1 MRILKTCFLFAV
13 TIFGMGLLDGK
24 TPNIV
29 FILADDMGYGDIGA
43 YNPDSKIPTPNLD
56 RLAAEGI
63 LFTDAH
69 SGGSLCHPSRYTL
82 MTGQYSFRVDTSPWR
97 TQPIIAEG
105 RVTLPSLLKS
115 KGYRTAM
122 VGKWHLGFNEE
133 GYDKPFYGGPVDRGF
148 DSYFGIRASTD
159 IPPYFYIRDRNAD
172 DPSNWIEKN
181 GPGEGEFWT
190 PIQGE
195 FWREGGIA
203 PGLNLVDVLPRFTN
217 EAVGVMDEHARSSED
232 APLFLYLAFPA
243 PHTPWLP
250 TDEFIG
256 KSKAGMYGDFTV
268 MVDAMIGKVLRALDA
283 NGMKDNTIVFFSSD
297 NGPVW
302 YDKDVEHFGHDSA
315 GNFRGMKGDVWEA
328 GHRVPFIARWPGVI
342 KPSQTSDDL
351 ISFADVIATAADITH
366 ADMPPDGAEDS
377 FSFLPVLEGRGPAMR
392 PSLITHSG
400 NGYKAIH
407 KDGWKLINGPY
418 SGGFSENLIKNKKNV
433 KKVDGE
439 FIEGQL
445 YNMKADPS
453 EQNNLWDMYPEKVQQ
468 LQQQLRQ
475 DVDAG
480 YTAGHV
486 TRPKAAKSATGKRIP
501 VILDTDIGTD
511 IDDTWALAYLLRC
524 PELDLKMVLCG
535 TSDTRYRGRIAAKF
549 LEVAGRTDIPVG
561 IGPTA
566 DPYGLFQLPWVADY
580 QLEDYP
586 GTVYEDGVDA
596 LIQMVHNSGEPI
608 TLIAIGPLPNIK
620 EALRRDPSIARKINF
635 VGMHGSIDIGYGGG
649 EPAAEANVRSNV
661 DAFRVTLQ
669 ADWKSFEITPLD
681 TCGFV
686 AVDGKNY
693 QQLKSSNDPM
703 LRALFENYRIWSGLV
718 TWMEVDFF
726 DQRSSTLFDTV
737 AVYMAFTHDLLQFE
751 TIPISVDEK
760 GFTLRDPEGKPT
772 STAIRWKDLEAFHD
786 HLTRRLLTTHN

>member
-1 MRILKTCFLFAV
+1 MRINNIISLIGISLLGTATLF
-13 TIFGMGLLDGK
+13 GSR
-24 TPNIV
+24 PNIV

-43 YNPDSKIPTPNLD
+43 YNPNSRIPTPNLD
-56 RLAAEGI
+56 RLANEGI
-63 LFTDAH
+63 HFTDAH

-105 RVTLPSLLKS
+105 RVTLPSLLRS
-115 KGYRTAM
+115 TGYHTAM
-122 VGKWHLGFNEE
+122 VGKWHLGFKEE
-133 GYDKPFYGGPVDRGF
+133 GYDKPFHGGPYDRGF

-159 IPPYFYIRDRNAD
+159 IPPYFYIRNRDAD
-172 DPSNWIEKN
+172 EPSNWIEKN

-203 PGLNLVDVLPRFTN
+203 PGLKLIDVLPRFTD
-217 EAVGVMDEHARSSED
+217 EAVKVIDTHAD
-232 APLFLYLAFPA
+232 KDGDQPLFLYLAYPA

-250 TDEFIG
+250 TEEYLG
-256 KSKAGMYGDFTV
+256 TSKAGMYGDFTV
-268 MVDAMIGKVLRALDA
+268 MVDAMVGKVLQALED
-283 NGMKDNTIVFFSSD
+283 NGMKDNTLVLFSSD

-328 GHRVPFIARWPGVI
+328 GHRVPFIARWPGKI
-342 KPSQTSDDL
+342 KPARKSDDL
-351 ISFADVIATAADITH
+351 ISFADVIATAADITG
-366 ADMPPDGAEDS
+366 ANLPADGAEDS
-377 FSFLPVLEGRGPAMR
+377 FSFLPVLEGTGSAGRE
-392 PSLITHSG
+392 SLITHSG

-418 SGGFSENLIKNKKNV
+418 SGGFSESLIKNKRSV
-433 KKVDGE
+433 PKVNGE
-439 FIEGQL
+439 FVEGQL
-445 YNMKADPS
+445 YNMREDPY
-453 EQNNLWDMYPEKVQQ
+453 EQNNLWHQYPEKVQQ
-468 LQQQLRQ
+468 LQSELRQ
-475 DVDAG
+475 AVDAG

-486 TRPKAAKSATGKRIP
+486 TRVGSASDGRKAIP

-535 TSDTRYRGRIAAKF
+535 ISDTEYRGRIAAKF

-561 IGPTA
+561 IGPSG
-566 DPYGLFQLPWVADY
+566 DPYGLFQLPWIEDY
-580 QLEDYP
+580 QLSDYP
-586 GTVYEDGVDA
+586 GIVYEDGVDA
-596 LIQMVHNSGEPI
+596 LIRMVHSSIEPI
-608 TLIAIGPLPNIK
+608 TLIAVGPVPNIR
-620 EALRRDPSIARKINF
+620 EALRRDPSISRKINF

-649 EPAAEANVRSNV
+649 EPVAEANVRSAV
-661 DAFRVTLQ
+661 EAFKKTLA
-669 ADWKSFEITPLD
+669 ADWLSFQITPLD

-686 AVDGKNY
+686 AIDGRNY
-693 QQLKSSNDPM
+693 QQLKSSNDPV
-703 LRALFENYRIWSGLV
+703 LRALFENYKIWSGLV

-726 DQRSSTLFDTV
+726 DERSSTLFDTV
-737 AVYMAFTHDLLQFE
+737 AVYMAFTDKLLEYE
-751 TIPISVDEK
+751 TIPISVNKD

-772 STAIRWKDLEAFHD
+772 KTAIRWKDLDQFHD